1 MTLLVYTL
9 ITISVYPIV
18 IIIVSY
24 VHVYK
29 NIGVWVLL
37 QQYIGIM
44 YCIWYSGMITTILYI
59 GRMVTRM
66 VEIS

>member
-1 MTLLVYTL
+1 M
-9 ITISVYPIV
+9 ITIHVV
-18 IIIVSY
+18 NY

-44 YCIWYSGMITTILYI
+44 YCMWYSGMITTILYI
-59 GRMVTRM
+59 GIMVTRM
-66 VEIS
+66 VEISLILTVIFEWCN